1 MRPWALTSV
10 ASSPAADMPDGNLLG
25 IDYGA
30 RTVGLAVAHPLTGSA
45 RPLAPIVYRQ
55 AEGLAHEMRQVLK
68 DWKPA
73 LIVLGLPL
81 DGAGNDTEMSRRIR
95 AFAEE
100 LAAWAPAARLVF
112 QDERLTSEAAARVFA
127 ERRSQGRARRRDAAQ
142 LDSLAATM
150 ILEAWMTEHGIV

>member
-1 MRPWALTSV
+1 MPRWGLMLA
-10 ASSPAADMPDGNLLG
+10 AFSPAVDMPEGNLLG

-55 AEGLAHEMRQVLK
+55 PEGLATEIRQVLK
-68 DWKPA
+68 DWKPT

-95 AFAEE
+95 DFASG
-100 LAAWAPAARLVF
+100 LAGWAPSARLVF
-112 QDERLTSEAAARVFA
+112 QDERLTSEAAARAFA

-142 LDSLAATM
+142 LDSLAAAM
-150 ILEAWMTEHGIV
+150 ILDAWMTEHGIV